1 MLQSSA
7 IPMAPSYYGI
17 TLSEEQVIS
26 DLRVLSHILRNKD
39 KTLVADLADMS
50 AAKPKHSGISL
61 DTRIT
66 VFLRE
71 L

>member
-1 MLQSSA
+1 
-7 IPMAPSYYGI
+7 MAPSYYGI